1 MRKRIAVLIAQIDEA
16 TQSKFLD
23 GFITEAYAHDYDVCI
38 FTMYQKY
45 QETEKRNIGDSNIY
59 ELVNYDLFDAVVLLS
74 DTILTPGF
82 VEPLKQKIHEK
93 FSGPVIVVDDDSEYF
108 ESIIMDHYSPFRK
121 IVDHMIEVHGY
132 KNIAFLGGKKG
143 HPHSVQRYNAFLD
156 SMNAHDLRINP
167 DWIYHG
173 NYWYD
178 SAEDFAKILLANKDN
193 LPEALICANDYMAIG
208 TASYLSE
215 HGIRIPEDIAIS
227 GYDSI
232 EAGRFSPK
240 PLTSA
245 HIPARECGVYC
256 LNWVNAKLNNQEI
269 GPFISDS
276 PIYLGG
282 SCGCECDIE
291 FVTKTVREQ
300 WRTQQS
306 SKSMFSD
313 FNHMLEDL
321 MSQNRISNFLQMLL
335 NYTYQIR
342 PFYTFDICF
351 NNVFLSPD
359 AFEGEKAIRNGYD
372 KIMNRVIHSTE
383 TDNSYSL
390 TEQFETKN
398 LIPELTAERDYP
410 TTFIFNPLYS
420 DDRCFGYTV
429 LNYGRKVEFYD
440 QSFRIWMRDIMS
452 GMEAFYRQRYMRA
465 LFEKIQ
471 SSQIRDALTGLYN
484 YSGFLRI
491 AEQELLSDDTNSKI
505 NIAAI
510 DIKGIHQINEIYGRE
525 IGERAIKAVAHQ
537 IQFST
542 SENDYSCRMANDE
555 FLIAFY
561 DSENAERYNQ
571 IISKIENELQKV
583 DLVPGTDFKLQIHHM
598 NLLGKPESVS
608 DLEYLIN
615 QATSIKNHKK
625 ANAKSNKG
633 AQNSQADVMDEVKC
647 NQIVT
652 DILNRNLFTYHYQ
665 PIVNANDGSIF
676 AYEALMRC
684 EAAKVTPLQIL
695 KSAKYLDRLSDVEK
709 YTLLNVTHDVQ
720 DNIDSFGEAKVFIN
734 SLPGVSLKEDD
745 EKEFAARLMN
755 NDGRFVIEFTEESEL
770 DDAQLSSLKSKFDS
784 YGCSIAVDDYG
795 AGFSNANNLLRY
807 MPQYVKIDRM
817 LISKIQ
823 SNPQKQHLVRGIV
836 EFAHDN
842 GILAL
847 AEGVETAEELS
858 ECLKI
863 GVDLIQGYY
872 TGRPQREPL
881 QNIAPEIIE
890 QIRNFRLSNFDWPP
904 LSV

>member
-1 MRKRIAVLIAQIDEA
+1 MRKKIAVLIAQIDEA
-16 TQSKFLD
+16 TQSKFLN

-45 QETEKRNIGDSNIY
+45 QETDQRNIGDSNIY
-59 ELVNYDLFDAVVLLS
+59 ELINYDLFDAVVLLS
-74 DTILTPGF
+74 DTILSPG
-82 VEPLKQKIHEK
+82 VSDSLQEKIHEK
-93 FSGPVIVVDDDSEYF
+93 FNGPVIVVDSESEYF
-108 ESIIMDHYSPFRK
+108 DSIMMDHYSPFRK

-132 KNIAFLGGKKG
+132 KKIAFLGGKEG

-156 SMNAHDLRINP
+156 SMNDHDVHINP

-178 SAEDFAKILLANKDN
+178 SAESFAEVLLKDRDN
-193 LPEALICANDYMAIG
+193 MPEALICANDIMAIG
-208 TASYLSE
+208 AAATLSE
-215 HGIRIPEDIAIS
+215 NGLRIPEDIALA

-245 HIPARECGVYC
+245 NIPARECGVYC
-256 LNWVNAKLNNQEI
+256 LKWVHSKLNGKEI

-276 PIYLGG
+276 PIYIGG
-282 SCGCECDIE
+282 SCGCECDTE
-291 FVTKTVREQ
+291 FVTQKVRVQ

-321 MSQNRISNFLQMLL
+321 MSQSRISNLLQMLL
-335 NYTYQIR
+335 KYVYQIR
-342 PFYTFDICF
+342 PFNTFDICF
-351 NNVFLSPD
+351 NNAFLSPD
-359 AFEGEKAIRNGYD
+359 AFEGEKAIRIGYD
-372 KIMNRVIHSTE
+372 ATMNRVIHCTDTE
-383 TDNSYSL
+383 SSYSL
-390 TEQFETKN
+390 TEKFKTKD
-398 LIPELTAERDYP
+398 LLPEFAGERDYP

-429 LNYGRKVEFYD
+429 LNYGREVKFYD

-465 LFEKIQ
+465 LLDKIQ

-484 YSGFLRI
+484 YSGFLKI
-491 AEQELLSDDTNSKI
+491 AEKELITGDTTSKI
-505 NIAAI
+505 NIVAI

-537 IQFST
+537 IQNST
-542 SENDYSCRMANDE
+542 TENDFSCRMANDE
-555 FLIAFY
+555 FLIAFQ
-561 DSENAERYNQ
+561 DSANSEKYEYIADR
-571 IISKIENELQKV
+571 IENELQNV
-583 DLVPGTDFKLQIHHM
+583 EIVPGTDFKLHIHHI
-598 NLLGKPESVS
+598 NLLGEPGNVS
-608 DLEYLIN
+608 DLEYLVN
-615 QATSIKNHKK
+615 QVTTLKNHKK
-625 ANAKSNKG
+625 VNAKTNKG
-633 AQNSQADVMDEVKC
+633 AQNSQAEVMDEVKC
-647 NQIVT
+647 NQIVS
-652 DILNRNLFTYHYQ
+652 DILNKNLFTYHYQ
-665 PIVNANDGSIF
+665 PIVDTKDGSIF

-684 EAAKVTPLQIL
+684 EVAKVTPLQIL
-695 KSAKYLDRLSDVEK
+695 KSAKYLDRLNDIEK
-709 YTLLNVTHDVQ
+709 YTLLNVTGEVQ
-720 DNIDSFGEAKVFIN
+720 NNIDAFGNAKVFIN
-734 SLPGVSLKEDD
+734 SLPGVALEDSD
-745 EKEFAARLMN
+745 EKLFASRLMN

-770 DDAQLSSLKSKFDS
+770 DDNQLTNLKTKIDT

-795 AGFSNANNLLRY
+795 SGFSNANNLLRY

-823 SNPQKQHLVRGIV
+823 KNPQKQHLVKSIV
-836 EFAHDN
+836 EFAHNN

-858 ECLKI
+858 ECLRI

-881 QNIAPEIIE
+881 QNIAPEIKE
-890 QIRNFRLSNFDWPP
+890 QIRNFRLSNHEWTP
-904 LSV
+904 LTV